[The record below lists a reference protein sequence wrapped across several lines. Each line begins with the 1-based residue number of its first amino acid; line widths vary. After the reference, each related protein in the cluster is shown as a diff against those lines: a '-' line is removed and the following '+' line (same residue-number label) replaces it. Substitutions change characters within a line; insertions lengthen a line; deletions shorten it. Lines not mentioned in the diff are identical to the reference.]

1 MSLFSEIRTQL
12 ELELRLESRNKF
24 AMYSI
29 LLYVSGTVFICY
41 LSFLGNLNAAT
52 WNALFWII
60 LLFSAI
66 QAASKSFLNQSRGNF
81 IYHYSLLSP
90 QALIVSK
97 TIYNIGL
104 MLVVALSG
112 LLFFSIFLSNPVQ
125 DHVLYLISILLG
137 AMGFASVLSMVSAI
151 ASRSGNNV
159 GLMSVLSFPLLLPLL
174 LTCIR
179 LSKNAMDGLDWSV
192 SYKLLII
199 LLALNSITWV
209 LSYLLFPYLW
219 RE

>member
-1 MSLFSEIRTQL
+1 
-12 ELELRLESRNKF
+12 
-24 AMYSI
+24 
-29 LLYVSGTVFICY
+29 
-41 LSFLGNLNAAT
+41 
-52 WNALFWII
+52 
-60 LLFSAI
+60 
-66 QAASKSFLNQSRGNF
+66 
-81 IYHYSLLSP
+81 
-90 QALIVSK
+90 
-97 TIYNIGL
+97 